1 VRFHLRAAAQ
11 RLVFPNGIL
20 AVLGLWFVLTY
31 GQRYEQS
38 MGLFAACL
46 LALAG
51 FLAARVGSLRAF
63 LAILALAGG
72 FVFLRFGPH
81 EPSLD
86 RCAAALL
93 ACDLGLLLL
102 LEDAFFDW
110 EVVMWWMGVLA
121 AQWAIFTGVAYW
133 APGALKPLASAAF
146 SLGPLGHIGLIA
158 GVFLVVLLIHL
169 GRFVYS
175 PDPVGAGL
183 VWVLVALSQG
193 QSHLA
198 AIQGCIA
205 LAALM
210 VGISATEHSHWIAY
224 HDELTRLPGRR
235 AFNQAL
241 GKAGTRYSVAV
252 VDVDHFKSFNDSF
265 GHDAGDQVLR
275 MVAGYLAR
283 VGGGGTSY
291 RCGGEEFG
299 VFFPGIPLAQA
310 AAAVEELR
318 RAIERDVFVVSGP
331 ARSQRKRAERRTSS
345 RRARPGSPV
354 ETAVT
359 VSIGVAEAMPRT
371 NSPEEVVKAADK
383 ALYTAKREGRNR
395 VVVSPGSSARPARP
409 RSRTL
414 AKARTTSS

>member
-11 RLVFPNGIL
+11 RLAFPNGIL
-20 AVLGLWFVLTY
+20 AGLGLWLVLSY

-38 MGLFAACL
+38 VGLFAAGL

-63 LAILALAGG
+63 LALLALAGG
-72 FVFLRFGPH
+72 FAFLRFGPH
-81 EPSLD
+81 DPSLE

-93 ACDLGLLLL
+93 ACDLGVLLLL
-102 LEDAFFDW
+102 DNAFFDW
-110 EVVMWWMGVLA
+110 EVVMWWAGVLG
-121 AQWAIFTGVAYW
+121 AQWAIFAGASYG
-133 APGALKPLASAAF
+133 APGLIQPLAATTF

-158 GVFLVVLLIHL
+158 GVFLAVLLIHL
-169 GRFVYS
+169 GRFLYS

-183 VWVLVALSQG
+183 VWVLVVLSQG
-193 QSHLA
+193 QLHLT
-198 AIQGCIA
+198 AIEGCIA

-241 GKAGTRYSVAV
+241 AAAGTRYSVAV
-252 VDVDHFKSFNDSF
+252 VDVDHFKNFNDSF

-275 MVAGYLAR
+275 MVAAHLAD

-291 RCGGEEFG
+291 RCGGEEFA
-299 VFFPGIPLAQA
+299 VFFPGVALKQA
-310 AAAVEELR
+310 AASVEDLR
-318 RAIERDVFVVSGP
+318 RAIEQDVFVVSGP
-331 ARSQRKRAERRTSS
+331 ARSRRQRAERRTSS

-383 ALYTAKREGRNR
+383 ALYAAKREGRNR
-395 VVVSPGSSARPARP
+395 VVVWPGPSAREARP
-409 RSRTL
+409 RARAL
-414 AKARTTSS
+414 AKARSTTS

>member
-1 VRFHLRAAAQ
+1 
-11 RLVFPNGIL
+11 VFPNGIL
-20 AVLGLWFVLTY
+20 AVLGLWLVLTY

-38 MGLFAACL
+38 VGLFAAGL

-63 LAILALAGG
+63 LALLALAGG
-72 FVFLRFGPH
+72 FAFLRFGPADPAL
-81 EPSLD
+81 E

-93 ACDLGLLLL
+93 ACDLGVLLLL
-102 LEDAFFDW
+102 DNAFFDW
-110 EVVMWWMGVLA
+110 EVVMWWAGVLG
-121 AQWAIFTGVAYW
+121 AQWAIFAGAAYGV
-133 APGALKPLASAAF
+133 PGMIQPLATTTF

-158 GVFLVVLLIHL
+158 TVFLAVLLIHL
-169 GRFVYS
+169 GRFLYS
-175 PDPVGAGL
+175 PDPVAAGL
-183 VWVLVALSQG
+183 VWVLVVLSQG

-198 AIQGCIA
+198 AIQGSIA

-241 GKAGTRYSVAV
+241 AKAGTRYSVAV
-252 VDVDHFKSFNDSF
+252 VDVDHFKNFNDSF

-275 MVAGYLAR
+275 MVAAHLAQ

-291 RCGGEEFG
+291 RCGGEEFA
-299 VFFPGIPLAQA
+299 VFFPGVALKQA
-310 AAAVEELR
+310 AASVEDLR
-318 RAIERDVFVVSGP
+318 RAIEQDVFVVSGP
-331 ARSQRKRAERRTSS
+331 ARSRRQRAERRTSS
-345 RRARPGSPV
+345 RRVRPGSPV

-359 VSIGVAEAMPRT
+359 VSIGVAEALPRT

-383 ALYTAKREGRNR
+383 ALYAAKREGRNR
-395 VVVSPGSSARPARP
+395 VVVWPGASARDPRP
-409 RSRTL
+409 KSRTL
-414 AKARTTSS
+414 AKVRTTSS

>member
-1 VRFHLRAAAQ
+1 MRFHLRAAAQ

-20 AVLGLWFVLTY
+20 AVLGLWLVLTY

-38 MGLFAACL
+38 VGLFAAGL

-72 FVFLRFGPH
+72 FAFLRFGPH
-81 EPSLD
+81 DPSLE

-93 ACDLGLLLL
+93 ACDLGVLLLL
-102 LEDAFFDW
+102 DNAFFDW
-110 EVVMWWMGVLA
+110 EVVMWWAGVLGV
-121 AQWAIFTGVAYW
+121 QWAIFAGAAYGV
-133 APGALKPLASAAF
+133 PGVIQPLAATTF

-158 GVFLVVLLIHL
+158 GVFLAVLLIHL
-169 GRFVYS
+169 GRFLYS
-175 PDPVGAGL
+175 PDPVAAGL
-183 VWVLVALSQG
+183 VWVLVVLSQG

-198 AIQGCIA
+198 MIQGSIA

-241 GKAGTRYSVAV
+241 AAAGTRYSVAV
-252 VDVDHFKSFNDSF
+252 VDVDHFKNFNDSF

-275 MVAGYLAR
+275 MVAAHLAG

-291 RCGGEEFG
+291 RCGGEEFA
-299 VFFPGIPLAQA
+299 VFFPGVALKQA
-310 AAAVEELR
+310 AAAVEDLR

-331 ARSQRKRAERRTSS
+331 ARSRRQRAERRTSS
-345 RRARPGSPV
+345 RRVRPGSPV

-359 VSIGVAEAMPRT
+359 VSIGVAEALPRT
-371 NSPEEVVKAADK
+371 NSAEEVVKAADK
-383 ALYTAKREGRNR
+383 ALYAAKREGRNR
-395 VVVSPGSSARPARP
+395 VVVWPGTSARSAHPK
-409 RSRTL
+409 SRAL
-414 AKARTTSS
+414 AKVRTTSS

>member
-1 VRFHLRAAAQ
+1 VRFHLLAAGK
-11 RLVFPNGIL
+11 RLLFPNGIL
-20 AVLGLWFVLTY
+20 AVLGLWLLLAY
-31 GQRYEQS
+31 GQKYEQS
-38 MGLFAACL
+38 FGLFAACL

-63 LAILALAGG
+63 LTILALVGG

-81 EPSLD
+81 DPALD

-102 LEDAFFDW
+102 LDDTFFDW
-110 EVVMWWMGVLA
+110 EVVMWWAGVLA
-121 AQWAIFTGVAYW
+121 AQWGIFTGVAYW
-133 APGALKPLASAAF
+133 APSLIQPLAGTTF
-146 SLGPLGHIGLIA
+146 SLGALGHLGLIE
-158 GVFLVVLLIHL
+158 GVFLAVLLIHL
-169 GRFVYS
+169 GRFLYS

-183 VWVLVALSQG
+183 VWVLVALGQG
-193 QSHLA
+193 QSHLS

-205 LAALM
+205 LAALI

-241 GKAGTRYSVAV
+241 AKAGTRYSVAM
-252 VDVDHFKSFNDSF
+252 VDVDHFKNFNDTF

-275 MVAGYLAR
+275 MVAAHLAQ

-291 RCGGEEFG
+291 RCGGEEFA
-299 VFFPGIPLAQA
+299 VFFPGIPLKQA
-310 AAAVEELR
+310 AASVEELR
-318 RAIERDVFVVSGP
+318 RDIEQDVFVVSGP
-331 ARSQRKRAERRTSS
+331 ARSQRKRAERRGAS
-345 RRARPGSPV
+345 RRVRPGSPV

-359 VSIGVAEAMPRT
+359 VSIGVAEAMLRT

-383 ALYTAKREGRNR
+383 ALYAAKREGRNR
-395 VVVSPGSSARPARP
+395 VVVFPGPSARDARP
-409 RSRTL
+409 KSRAL
-414 AKARTTSS
+414 AKARTTSA

>member
-38 MGLFAACL
+38 VGLFAACL

-63 LAILALAGG
+63 LAILALVGG

-81 EPSLD
+81 EPSFD
-86 RCAAALL
+86 RCAAVLL

-110 EVVMWWMGVLA
+110 EVVMWWTGVLA
-121 AQWAIFTGVAYW
+121 AQWATFIGAAYW
-133 APGALKPLASAAF
+133 APNLIQPLGAKAF
-146 SLGPLGHIGLIA
+146 SLGALGHIGLIEA
-158 GVFLVVLLIHL
+158 VFLAVLLVHL

-183 VWVLVALSQG
+183 VWVLVVLSQG
-193 QSHLA
+193 QSHLT
-198 AIQGCIA
+198 AIQGCTA
-205 LAALM
+205 LAALI

-241 GKAGTRYSVAV
+241 AAAGTRYSVAV
-252 VDVDHFKSFNDSF
+252 VDVDHFKNFNDSF

-275 MVAGYLAR
+275 MVATNLAG
-283 VGGGGTSY
+283 VGGGGTAY
-291 RCGGEEFG
+291 RCGGEEFA
-299 VFFPGIPLAQA
+299 VFFPGVALKQA
-310 AAAVEELR
+310 AASVEEVR
-318 RAIERDVFVVSGP
+318 RAIEQDVFVVSGP
-331 ARSQRKRAERRTSS
+331 ERSQRQRAGRRTSS
-345 RRARPGSPV
+345 RRVRPGSPV

-395 VVVSPGSSARPARP
+395 VVV
-409 RSRTL
+409 
-414 AKARTTSS
+414 

>member
-1 VRFHLRAAAQ
+1 M
-11 RLVFPNGIL
+11 FPNGIL
-20 AVLGLWFVLTY
+20 AVLGLWLVLTY

-38 MGLFAACL
+38 VGLFAAGL

-72 FVFLRFGPH
+72 FAFLRFGPH
-81 EPSLD
+81 DPSLE

-93 ACDLGLLLL
+93 ACDLGVLLLL
-102 LEDAFFDW
+102 DNAFFDW
-110 EVVMWWMGVLA
+110 EVVMWWAGVLGV
-121 AQWAIFTGVAYW
+121 QWAIFAGAAYGV
-133 APGALKPLASAAF
+133 PGVIQPLAATTF

-158 GVFLVVLLIHL
+158 GVFLAVLLIHL
-169 GRFVYS
+169 GRFLYS
-175 PDPVGAGL
+175 PDPVAAGL
-183 VWVLVALSQG
+183 VWVLVVLSQG

-198 AIQGCIA
+198 MIQGSIA

-241 GKAGTRYSVAV
+241 AAAGTRYSVAV
-252 VDVDHFKSFNDSF
+252 VDVDHFKNFNDSF

-275 MVAGYLAR
+275 MVAAHLAG

-291 RCGGEEFG
+291 RCGGEEFA
-299 VFFPGIPLAQA
+299 VFFPGVALKQA
-310 AAAVEELR
+310 AAAVEDLR

-331 ARSQRKRAERRTSS
+331 ARSRRQRAERRTSS
-345 RRARPGSPV
+345 RRVRPGSPV

-359 VSIGVAEAMPRT
+359 VSIGVAEALPRT
-371 NSPEEVVKAADK
+371 NSAEEVVKAADK
-383 ALYTAKREGRNR
+383 ALYAAKREGRNR
-395 VVVSPGSSARPARP
+395 VVVWPGTSARSAHPK
-409 RSRTL
+409 SRAL
-414 AKARTTSS
+414 AKVRTTSS

>member
-1 VRFHLRAAAQ
+1 MRFHLKAAAQ
-11 RLVFPNGIL
+11 RLLFPNGIL

-31 GQRYEQS
+31 GKRYES
-38 MGLFAACL
+38 SFGLFAASL

-51 FLAARVGSLRAF
+51 FLAIRVRSLRAF

-72 FVFLRFGPH
+72 FAFLHFGP
-81 EPSLD
+81 EGAAFD

-93 ACDLGLLLL
+93 ACDLGVLLL

-110 EVVMWWMGVLA
+110 EVAMWWAGVLA
-121 AQWAIFTGVAYW
+121 AQWAIFAGAAYW
-133 APGALKPLASAAF
+133 APSVLQPLDTVTF
-146 SLGPLGHIGLIA
+146 SLGAAGRLGLIEA
-158 GVFLVVLLIHL
+158 VFLVVLLIHL
-169 GRFVYS
+169 GRFVHS

-183 VWVLVALSQG
+183 VWVLVVLSQG

-198 AIQGCIA
+198 VIQGCVA

-241 GKAGTRYSVAV
+241 AAAGTRYSVAM

-275 MVAGYLAR
+275 KVAMHLAR
-283 VGGGGTSY
+283 VGDGGTAY
-291 RCGGEEFG
+291 RCGGEEFA
-299 VFFPGIPLAQA
+299 VFFPGVTLKQA

-318 RAIERDVFVVSGP
+318 RAIEQDAFVVSGP
-331 ARSQRKRAERRTSS
+331 ARSQRKREERRASS
-345 RRARPGSPV
+345 RRVRPGSPV

-359 VSIGVAEAMPRT
+359 VSIGVAEAVRQT
-371 NSPEEVVKAADK
+371 NSPEQVVKAADK
-383 ALYTAKREGRNR
+383 ALYAAKRKGRNR
-395 VVVSPGSSARPARP
+395 VVVSPVSSARETRPRARP
-409 RSRTL
+409 L
-414 AKARTTSS
+414 AKARTSSS

>member
-1 VRFHLRAAAQ
+1 MRFHLRAAAQ
-11 RLVFPNGIL
+11 RLAFPNGIL
-20 AVLGLWFVLTY
+20 AVLGLWLVLSY

-38 MGLFAACL
+38 VGLFAAGL

-51 FLAARVGSLRAF
+51 FLAARVGSLRPF
-63 LAILALAGG
+63 LAVLALAGA

-81 EPSLD
+81 EPSLE

-93 ACDLGLLLL
+93 ACDLAALLLL
-102 LEDAFFDW
+102 DDAFFDW
-110 EVVMWWMGVLA
+110 EVVMWWGGVLA
-121 AQWAIFTGVAYW
+121 VQWGIFTGAAYW
-133 APGALKPLASAAF
+133 APGLIQPLAATTF
-146 SLGPLGHIGLIA
+146 SLGPLGQLGLIA
-158 GVFLVVLLIHL
+158 AAFLAALLIHL
-169 GRFVYS
+169 GRFLYS
-175 PDPVGAGL
+175 PDPVAAGL

-193 QSHLA
+193 PSHLT

-241 GKAGTRYSVAV
+241 AKAGTRYSVAV
-252 VDVDHFKSFNDSF
+252 VDVDHFKNFNDSF

-275 MVAGYLAR
+275 MVAGHLAR
-283 VGGGGTSY
+283 VKGGGTAY
-291 RCGGEEFG
+291 RCGGEEFS
-299 VFFPGIPLAQA
+299 VFFPGIPLHEA
-310 AAAVEELR
+310 APSMEVLR

-345 RRARPGSPV
+345 RRVRPGSPV

-359 VSIGVAEAMPRT
+359 VSIGVAEAVPRT
-371 NSPEEVVKAADK
+371 NSPEDVVKAADK
-383 ALYTAKREGRNR
+383 ALYAAKREGRNR
-395 VVVSPGSSARPARP
+395 VVVSPGAAARAARPK
-409 RSRTL
+409 SRAL
-414 AKARTTSS
+414 AKARTTSA

>member
-1 VRFHLRAAAQ
+1 MRFHLRAAAQ
-11 RLVFPNGIL
+11 RLLFPNGIL
-20 AVLGLWFVLTY
+20 AVLGLWLVLTY

-38 MGLFAACL
+38 VGLFAAGL
-46 LALAG
+46 LTLAG
-51 FLAARVGSLRAF
+51 FLAARAGSLRAF
-63 LAILALAGG
+63 LAMLALAGG

-93 ACDLGLLLL
+93 ACDLGVLLLL
-102 LEDAFFDW
+102 DDTFFDW
-110 EVVMWWMGVLA
+110 EVVMWWAGVLA
-121 AQWAIFTGVAYW
+121 AQWAIFTGAAYW
-133 APGALKPLASAAF
+133 APGLIQPLASTMF
-146 SLGPLGHIGLIA
+146 SLGPLGQLGLIA
-158 GVFLVVLLIHL
+158 GVFLAALLIHL

-183 VWVLVALSQG
+183 VWVLVVLSQG

-198 AIQGCIA
+198 AVQGCIA

-241 GKAGTRYSVAV
+241 AKAGTRYSVAV
-252 VDVDHFKSFNDSF
+252 MDVDHFKNFNDSF

-275 MVAGYLAR
+275 MVAGHLAQ
-283 VGGGGTSY
+283 VGGGGTAY
-291 RCGGEEFG
+291 RCGGEEFS
-299 VFFPGIPLAQA
+299 VFFPGIPLAKA
-310 AAAVEELR
+310 AAAVEEMR

-331 ARSQRKRAERRTSS
+331 ARSQRQRAERRTSS
-345 RRARPGSPV
+345 RRIRPGSPV

-359 VSIGVAEAMPRT
+359 VSIGVAEATPRT

-383 ALYTAKREGRNR
+383 GLYAAKRAGRNR
-395 VVVSPGSSARPARP
+395 VVVWPGPAAREARPK
-409 RSRTL
+409 SKVL
-414 AKARTTSS
+414 AKARTTSA